1 MDNREE
7 TTEIIRP
14 EAVAVSRSLESPI
27 PAEARTVTIAMAAT
41 AVEVRGLSYTF
52 PDGTVALQDVSF
64 SVAEKE
70 KVAIIGPKGAGKSTL
85 LLLLNGL
92 LRGQGLVKISGL
104 EVCRRNVKAIRSKTG
119 LVFQNPDDQLFM
131 PTVLDDVA
139 FGLCLPSEDRDGQR
153 RQVAEKV
160 KSKLKEL
167 RAEHLI
173 NRSTMRLSPGE
184 KKKVALAGVLITE
197 PEILLLDE
205 PTSGLD
211 PSSRRWLEDYLKGL
225 ERTLIMTTHDLEL
238 ARKVAQ
244 RIILMRRGQLVAEG
258 SPEDILDDQELL
270 EASGL

>member
-1 MDNREE
+1 MDNSEE

-14 EAVAVSRSLESPI
+14 EAVAVRRFPESPI
-27 PAEARTVTIAMAAT
+27 PAEARTVTTAMAAT

-70 KVAIIGPKGAGKSTL
+70 KVAIIGPNGAGKSTL

-139 FGLCLPSEDRDGQR
+139 FGLCPPSEDRDGQR

-160 KSKLKEL
+160 KSKLREL

-184 KKKVALAGVLITE
+184 KKRVALAGVLITE

-211 PSSRRWLEDYLKGL
+211 PASRRWLEDYLKGL

-244 RIILMRRGQLVAEG
+244 RIVLMSRGQLVAEG

>member
-7 TTEIIRP
+7 TTEIKRP
-14 EAVAVSRSLESPI
+14 KAAADSPSLESSI
-27 PAEARTVTIAMAAT
+27 TAEDETATVAMAAA
-41 AVEVRGLSYTF
+41 AVEVKGLSYTF

-64 SVAEKE
+64 TVAEKE
-70 KVAIIGPKGAGKSTL
+70 KVAIIGPNGAGKSTL

-104 EVCRRNVKAIRSKTG
+104 EVCRRNVKVIRSRTG
-119 LVFQNPDDQLFM
+119 LVFQDPDDQLFM

-139 FGLCLPSEDRDGQR
+139 FGLCLRSEDRYSQSGQI
-153 RQVAEKV
+153 VEKV
-160 KSKLKEL
+160 KDRLKEL

-205 PTSGLD
+205 PASGLD
-211 PSSRRWLEDYLKGL
+211 PASRRWLEDYLMGL
-225 ERTLIMTTHDLEL
+225 ERMLIMTTHDLEL

-244 RIILMRRGQLVAEG
+244 RIILMSGGRLVAEG
-258 SPEDILDDQELL
+258 GPEEILDNRELL

>member
-1 MDNREE
+1 MDNSEE

-14 EAVAVSRSLESPI
+14 EAVAVRRFPESPI
-27 PAEARTVTIAMAAT
+27 PAEARTVTTAMAAT

-70 KVAIIGPKGAGKSTL
+70 KVAIIGPNGAGKSTL

-139 FGLCLPSEDRDGQR
+139 FGLCLRSEDRDGQR
-153 RQVAEKV
+153 RQVVEKV

-184 KKKVALAGVLITE
+184 KKKVALAGVLIIE

-211 PSSRRWLEDYLKGL
+211 PASRRWLEDYLKGL

-244 RIILMRRGQLVAEG
+244 RIVLMSRGRLVAEG